1 LAHPRAQR
9 RQRRRRARPSASDDR
24 GGRERLL
31 AAAVE
36 LFAEQG
42 YAATGIAEV
51 CARAGVAKTALYWH
65 FDNKEGLLA
74 AVIES
79 IGTSWIEQIR
89 KAAYQAGTAEERI
102 ERLVS
107 EWRRILLEQPEL
119 LRLPIVAQLE
129 QGDSLRARDAVRT
142 IWQRAEWALI
152 EGIEDTMGRSLPDVD
167 LVAHTIFALLQGAL
181 LRQIVDPDEAQLD
194 RVLGELQRTIVLLIA
209 DRLPAGSTGPARSP
223 S

>member
-1 LAHPRAQR
+1 M
-9 RQRRRRARPSASDDR
+9 
-24 GGRERLL
+24 
-31 AAAVE
+31 E

-51 CARAGVAKTALYWH
+51 CRRAGVAKTALYWH
-65 FDNKEGLLA
+65 FESKEGLLA
-74 AVIES
+74 TVIET

-89 KAAYQAGTAEERI
+89 KAAYQAGTPEERI
-102 ERLVS
+102 RRLVA

-129 QGDSLRARDAVRT
+129 QGDSQRARDALRT

-152 EGIEDTMGRSLPDVD
+152 EGIEDTIGRSLPDVD
-167 LVAHTIFALLQGAL
+167 LLAHTIFALLQGAL
-181 LRQIVDPDEAQLD
+181 LRQIVDPDEDQLD

-209 DRLPAGSTGPARSP
+209 DRLPAD
-223 S
+223 

>member
-1 LAHPRAQR
+1 MPA
-9 RQRRRRARPSASDDR
+9 RRRRRPSAADGSS
-24 GGRERLL
+24 RERLL
-31 AAAVE
+31 AAAME

-51 CARAGVAKTALYWH
+51 CRRAGVAKTALYWH
-65 FDNKEGLLA
+65 FESKEGLLA
-74 AVIES
+74 TVIET

-89 KAAYQAGTAEERI
+89 KAAYQAGTPEERI
-102 ERLVS
+102 RRLVA

-129 QGDSLRARDAVRT
+129 QGDSQRARDALRT

-152 EGIEDTMGRSLPDVD
+152 EGIEDTIGRSLPDVD
-167 LVAHTIFALLQGAL
+167 LLAHTIFALLQGAL
-181 LRQIVDPDEAQLD
+181 LRQIVDPDEDQLD

-209 DRLPAGSTGPARSP
+209 DRLPAD
-223 S
+223 